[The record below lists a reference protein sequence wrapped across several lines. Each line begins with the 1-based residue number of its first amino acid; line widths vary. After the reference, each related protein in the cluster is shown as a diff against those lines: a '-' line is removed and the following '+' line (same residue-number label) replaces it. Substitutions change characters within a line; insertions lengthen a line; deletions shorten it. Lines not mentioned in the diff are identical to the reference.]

1 MVEPDEKVVEKLA
14 DCIVKKI
21 EPSIKEVVQRTVHE
35 EVVAALKKALRDS
48 EFYKGLSDDVIEGI
62 GKIYHEIFS
71 AKKEIKGDEYLL
83 TVHNNLELIGESQS
97 ILDNVF
103 SITEASTL
111 KIMDVIELIQN
122 NLEKAKAVAEQLGN
136 TDKLRA
142 VFREIDR
149 RLMEILTLL
158 GFQDVTGQKIKKLME
173 SLKKVEEI
181 AFEIYIS
188 SEVFRR
194 ARAEGFERSYEELRE
209 EVKKQVE
216 LMKKKKTEIV
226 DQNAIDEL
234 LESLDL

>member
-62 GKIYHEIFS
+62 GKIYYEIFS
-71 AKKEIKGDEYLL
+71 TKREIKGDEYLL

-136 TDKLRA
+136 TDKLQA

-158 GFQDVTGQKIKKLME
+158 GFQDVTGQKIKKLVE
-173 SLKKVEEI
+173 SLRKVEEI

-188 SEVFRR
+188 SEIFRR

>member
-71 AKKEIKGDEYLL
+71 TKREIKGDEYLL

-111 KIMDVIELIQN
+111 KIMDVVELIQN

-136 TDKLRA
+136 TDKLQA

-158 GFQDVTGQKIKKLME
+158 GFQDVTGQKIKKLVE